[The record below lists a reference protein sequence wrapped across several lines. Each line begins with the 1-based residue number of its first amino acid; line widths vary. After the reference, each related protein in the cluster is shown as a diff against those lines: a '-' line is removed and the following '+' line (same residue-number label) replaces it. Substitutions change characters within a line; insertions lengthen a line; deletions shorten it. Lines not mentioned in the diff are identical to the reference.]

1 MRALMAAIV
10 IACLPMTDARAC
22 HAMGS
27 WQTIFFEPD
36 DLAKG
41 VDAPVAADVT
51 VVAASMLPRNR
62 LLLTAHVNKTI
73 RGKLEGDDITIAN
86 SPSNCD
92 EEILVGMLTWL
103 GSARTISQGLLSL
116 CSLFLVAL
124 GAGTI
129 VWTFHL
135 ALVSGDMEF
144 YMIVYGGS
152 LIVQRMASLFG
163 FAGDSRNITSI

>member
-92 EEILVGMLTWL
+92 EEILVGMR
-103 GSARTISQGLLSL
+103 GIVAGHVSRDARGKPEFIAIFETRDDRERRRS
-116 CSLFLVAL
+116 
-124 GAGTI
+124 
-129 VWTFHL
+129 TF
-135 ALVSGDMEF
+135 G
-144 YMIVYGGS
+144 
-152 LIVQRMASLFG
+152 R
-163 FAGDSRNITSI
+163 